1 MLRMRSWMLIPLL
14 ASLTLS
20 LSTWLQ
26 PWFEHWSGNRSRTT
40 DVLTVAL
47 GDSRR
52 LFAKHFYVK
61 ADAYFHSG
69 YYPTIFD
76 NDSEGGGKLHIATSE
91 GGHSHHA
98 GDDFLGAP
106 KDWLDRFSRHFYPS
120 HHSHLGDAH
129 EGHGDHDDGDKGE
142 QHGDARELLP
152 WLKLAAE
159 LDPQRPET
167 FVVASYWLRSHLG
180 NPDQAEQ
187 FLRQGLQTNPG
198 HYELLF
204 ELGLIYRENRKDPVR
219 ARNVWELALKDWRE
233 KQAAHGDPESLVY
246 EQILGQLAK
255 LEEEQKNYAQAIS
268 HLEELKLISP
278 SRPSIEKWID
288 ELKEKARQR

>member
-1 MLRMRSWMLIPLL
+1 MRSIFMLRMRSWMLIPLL

-76 NDSEGGGKLHIATSE
+76 NDSEGGGKLHIAASE
-91 GGHSHHA
+91 DGHSHHA

-106 KDWLDRFSRHFYPS
+106 
-120 HHSHLGDAH
+120 
-129 EGHGDHDDGDKGE
+129 
-142 QHGDARELLP
+142 
-152 WLKLAAE
+152 
-159 LDPQRPET
+159 
-167 FVVASYWLRSHLG
+167 
-180 NPDQAEQ
+180 
-187 FLRQGLQTNPG
+187 
-198 HYELLF
+198 
-204 ELGLIYRENRKDPVR
+204 
-219 ARNVWELALKDWRE
+219 
-233 KQAAHGDPESLVY
+233 
-246 EQILGQLAK
+246 
-255 LEEEQKNYAQAIS
+255 
-268 HLEELKLISP
+268 
-278 SRPSIEKWID
+278 
-288 ELKEKARQR
+288 